1 MLRRGFVDSFSE
13 SFYGL
18 GLSRSFHGFG
28 VCAVDYGQF
37 VPLLFKFLFGV
48 FGFGACEGYDFW
60 CKGSTVV
67 GPTLILGLSFSIYP
81 SI

>member
-37 VPLLFKFLFGV
+37 VPLLFKFFIWGFSVLGRVRAMIFGV
-48 FGFGACEGYDFW
+48 RDPQLLA
-60 CKGSTVV
+60 
-67 GPTLILGLSFSIYP
+67 PPSF
-81 SI
+81 